1 MKKWMTLGAC
11 CMILAFSTA
20 AWALTFVN
28 IGTGGVGGT
37 YFPLGGSMAE
47 VLTKADIG
55 VKATAQTTAASK
67 ENCRLLAKG
76 KAELGMSMG
85 STLYQAYTGT
95 GAFEEDGK
103 LPLQIL
109 FNMYPAPQ
117 HLVTVEGSGI
127 NSFEDIKGK
136 RVSLGAAGGGDQV
149 LTRMILDAAGIDPDA
164 DLDAAQLT
172 QPEAVMALKD
182 GNIDAAFFNFA
193 APGAAVM
200 EIAAVRDIKLIS
212 LPEDL
217 VAKVVEKN
225 PFLMP
230 YTIKAGTYSSF
241 TEDCHIIADGNYMV
255 VNSNMK
261 EDLAYNLVKTLLEN
275 RENFM
280 EVTEQAKHFVPEE
293 ASRGIIPFHPGAVKY
308 FTEQGVTMQ

>member
-1 MKKWMTLGAC
+1 MDMVVVAVVGVVL
-11 CMILAFSTA
+11 LALLFDFTNGFHDAANSTA
-20 AWALTFVN
+20 TVVA
-28 IGTGGVGGT
+28 
-37 YFPLGGSMAE
+37 
-47 VLTKADIG
+47 TKAL
-55 VKATAQTTAASK
+55 KPRTAVY
-67 ENCRLLAKG
+67 
-76 KAELGMSMG
+76 M
-85 STLYQAYTGT
+85 
-95 GAFEEDGK
+95 
-103 LPLQIL
+103 
-109 FNMYPAPQ
+109 
-117 HLVTVEGSGI
+117 
-127 NSFEDIKGK
+127 
-136 RVSLGAAGGGDQV
+136 
-149 LTRMILDAAGIDPDA
+149 
-164 DLDAAQLT
+164 
-172 QPEAVMALKD
+172 
-182 GNIDAAFFNFA
+182 AAFFNFA